1 MSGDERAQLKKMF
14 EEFSE
19 KQELAHKDFQD
30 KLKEIKDQIGPFENK
45 LKEIKDQIDPIAEVY
60 GYFKGFGSIS
70 LGFLKYVVIPL
81 SAVIGL
87 YVAIKNNFFK

>member
-14 EEFSE
+14 EEFSK
-19 KQELAHKDFQD
+19 KQEEAHKNFDE
-30 KLKEIKDQIGPFENK
+30 KLKEIKE
-45 LKEIKDQIDPIAEVY
+45 QIDPIAEVY

-87 YVAIKNNFFK
+87 YVAIKNNFLK

>member
-1 MSGDERAQLKKMF
+1 MSGEERQQLKKMF
-14 EEFSE
+14 EDFSK
-19 KQELAHKDFQD
+19 KQEEAHKNFDE
-30 KLKEIKDQIGPFENK
+30 KLKEIKE
-45 LKEIKDQIDPIAEVY
+45 QIDPIAEVY

-87 YVAIKNNFFK
+87 YVAIKNNFLK